1 MITPFLALVCLGGE
15 WTIDYTTT
23 VEGPR
28 TVYRGTVWLHRT
40 EESLHPC
47 MSHCFDVPEGRLTGS
62 SISSN
67 PGYPMIPFDWYE
79 HREGELE
86 FVWCAPPINPN
97 QYLPVYTP
105 RNFSFH
111 IVKTKFNADDLA
123 QLLTDWGPP
132 SIVDATWPET
142 DYTLVSPW
150 DLNGDTVVDGKDLSI
165 LLAGWSIE

>member
-28 TVYRGTVWLHRT
+28 TIYRGTVWLHRT
-40 EESLHPC
+40 KESLHPC
-47 MSHCFDVPEGRLTGS
+47 MSHCFDVPEGRLTGA
-62 SISSN
+62 SISSD
-67 PGYPMIPFDWYE
+67 PGQPMLPFDWYE
-79 HREGELE
+79 HREGEVE

-111 IVKTKFNADDLA
+111 IVKTKFDADDLSK
-123 QLLTDWGPP
+123 LLNDWGPP